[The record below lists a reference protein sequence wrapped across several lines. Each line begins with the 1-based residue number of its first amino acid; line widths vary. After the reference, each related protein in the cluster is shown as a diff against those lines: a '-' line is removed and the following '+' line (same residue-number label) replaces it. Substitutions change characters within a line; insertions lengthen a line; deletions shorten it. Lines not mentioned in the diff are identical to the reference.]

1 MLEGLG
7 HLLFENGSGH
17 EINEFGE
24 KGLRNHLDLLIGD
37 AVNKIG
43 NLSPDLTAVNFGK
56 AKFSN
61 ADTIENTSAALCN
74 CIGEV
79 IGTIAYLNALIIG
92 SKKAYFIG
100 RTSLL
105 SLVIN
110 GINERL
116 KLAGVTGVYGEN
128 RQYANVIGVLERIKN
143 LA

>member
-1 MLEGLG
+1 ME
-7 HLLFENGSGH
+7 
-17 EINEFGE
+17 
-24 KGLRNHLDLLIGD
+24 D
-37 AVNKIG
+37 
-43 NLSPDLTAVNFGK
+43 FGK

-128 RQYANVIGVLERIKN
+128 RQYANVIGVLERIRD